1 MKKLIIFFTFAL
13 LTISAMS
20 QSQITI
26 EKVSGDT
33 QTMLWENFRKITFDG
48 SKVNILSNKGES
60 ISNQMADIMRI
71 TTTLVETGIET
82 PAENCGLL
90 NFVSSNEIA
99 INCQA
104 GELVCVYSISGSIVL
119 SQRLSNDNGCI
130 NVAHLPKG
138 VYLLQANGRTV
149 KFLKR

>member
-1 MKKLIIFFTFAL
+1 MKKLIILFTFAL
-13 LTISAMS
+13 LTIPAMS
-20 QSQITI
+20 QSQITV
-26 EKVSGDT
+26 EKANGDT

-48 SKVNILSNKGES
+48 EKVNILSNKGEN
-60 ISNQMADIMRI
+60 ISSPMADIMRI

-82 PAENCGLL
+82 PAENGGLL
-90 NFVSSNEIA
+90 NFLSSDEIA
-99 INCQA
+99 VNCQA
-104 GELVCVYSISGSIVL
+104 GELVCIYSLSGSIVL
-119 SQRLSNDNGCI
+119 SQRLFNDNGCI

>member
-1 MKKLIIFFTFAL
+1 MKKLIILFTFAL
-13 LTISAMS
+13 LTIPAMS
-20 QSQITI
+20 QSQITV
-26 EKVSGDT
+26 EKANGDT

-48 SKVNILSNKGES
+48 EKVNILSNKGEN
-60 ISNQMADIMRI
+60 ISSPMADIMRI

-90 NFVSSNEIA
+90 NFLSSDEIA
-99 INCQA
+99 VNCQA
-104 GELVCVYSISGSIVL
+104 GELVCVYSLSGSIVL
-119 SQRLSNDNGCI
+119 SQRLFNDNGCI

>member
-1 MKKLIIFFTFAL
+1 MKKLIILFTFTL
-13 LTISAMS
+13 LTIPAMS

-26 EKVSGDT
+26 EKANGDT

-48 SKVNILSNKGES
+48 EKVNILSNKGEN
-60 ISNQMADIMRI
+60 ISSPMADIMRI

-90 NFVSSNEIA
+90 NFLSSDEIA
-99 INCQA
+99 VNCQA
-104 GELVCVYSISGSIVL
+104 GELVCVYSLSGSIVL
-119 SQRLSNDNGCI
+119 SQRLFNDNGCI

>member
-1 MKKLIIFFTFAL
+1 MKKLIIFFTFTL
-13 LTISAMS
+13 LTIPAMS

-26 EKVSGDT
+26 EKANGDT
-33 QTMLWENFRKITFDG
+33 QTMLWESFRKITFDG
-48 SKVNILSNKGES
+48 EKVNILSNKGEN
-60 ISNQMADIMRI
+60 ISSPMADIMRI

-90 NFVSSNEIA
+90 NFLSSDEIA
-99 INCQA
+99 VNCQA
-104 GELVCVYSISGSIVL
+104 GELVCVYSLSGSIVL
-119 SQRLSNDNGCI
+119 SQRLFNDNGCI

>member
-104 GELVCVYSISGSIVL
+104 GELVCVFSISGSIVL

>member
-99 INCQA
+99 VNCQA

>member
-99 INCQA
+99 INCQE

>member
-99 INCQA
+99 VNCQA

-138 VYLLQANGRTV
+138 VYLLQSCGINCRSC
-149 KFLKR
+149 

>member
-26 EKVSGDT
+26 EKVRGDT

-99 INCQA
+99 VNCQA